1 MIHLQGNRRIFES
14 QHKSSILMFGFTE
27 RKSLIKIREK
37 NLHGKDHLCMS
48 VTYHFSELTYLLL
61 IDP

>member
-27 RKSLIKIREK
+27 RKNLIKIREN
-37 NLHGKDHLCMS
+37 NLHGKDHLCM
-48 VTYHFSELTYLLL
+48 
-61 IDP
+61 